1 MWLCRVLFPGRC
13 VALSVRSGR
22 WWARLMSDTPTS
34 RSPDAAQGGRRAFG
48 LDGVSRLL
56 PDAFQGVAGKFGYTF
71 PKAKR
76 SQDLM
81 APL

>member
-1 MWLCRVLFPGRC
+1 M
-13 VALSVRSGR
+13 ALSVRSVR
-22 WWARLMSDTPTS
+22 WWARLRSTTPTS
-34 RSPDAAQGGRRAFG
+34 CSPDAAQGRRAFG
-48 LDGVSRLL
+48 LDGVSRML
-56 PDAFQGVAGKFGYTF
+56 PDAFQGVAGKFGYSF